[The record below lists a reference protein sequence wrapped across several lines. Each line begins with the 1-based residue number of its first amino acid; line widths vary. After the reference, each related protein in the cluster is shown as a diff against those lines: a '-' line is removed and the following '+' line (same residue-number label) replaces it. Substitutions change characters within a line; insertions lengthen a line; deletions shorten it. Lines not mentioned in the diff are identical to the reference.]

1 MIGLSL
7 FESFSFYA
15 SVVMNYRLQI
25 FLFYFVF
32 NFGNGSGNIKAHK
45 EQVFFIEKAFEWVK
59 QNPNTKYFHPEDCYV
74 INFGYNKPLSIPQLV
89 VTKNDEYKNLNIGTP
104 L

>member
-1 MIGLSL
+1 MICKVTV
-7 FESFSFYA
+7 FFY
-15 SVVMNYRLQI
+15 LLI
-25 FLFYFVF
+25 
-32 NFGNGSGNIKAHK
+32 NFRFGYGKIATLREKVS
-45 EQVFFIEKAFEWVK
+45 FIEKAFKWVNY
-59 QNPNTKYFHPEDCYV
+59 NPNTKYFHPEDCYV